1 MEEDNEITVDVK
13 GKVCPIPVLETAK
26 AARLA
31 KPGQVIKVI
40 ATDPAAKQDLIN
52 WARVTNNEL
61 LNLDESDGVITVRI
75 RIKGKQ

>member
-1 MEEDNEITVDVK
+1 MSNENEVIVDAR
-13 GKVCPIPVLETAK
+13 GKVCPVPVLETAK

-40 ATDPAAKQDLIN
+40 ATDPAAKQDLVN

-61 LNLDESDGVITVRI
+61 LSVEENNDAVVVRI
-75 RIKGKQ
+75 RVKGKL

>member
-1 MEEDNEITVDVK
+1 MEENNEITIDVK

-31 KPGQVIKVI
+31 KPGQIIKVM
-40 ATDPAAKQDLIN
+40 ATDPAAKQDLVN

-61 LNLDESDGVITVRI
+61 LSVDESNGVLIIKI
-75 RIKGKQ
+75 RVKGK

>member
-1 MEEDNEITVDVK
+1 MEGNNEITVDVK

-31 KPGQVIKVI
+31 NPGQVIKVI

-52 WARVTNNEL
+52 WTKATNNEL
-61 LNLDESDGVITVRI
+61 LNVDENDGVITVRI
-75 RIKGKQ
+75 RVKGK

>member
-1 MEEDNEITVDVK
+1 MEEGNEITIDVR
-13 GKVCPIPVLETAK
+13 GKVCPVPVLEAAK

-31 KPGQVIKVI
+31 KPGQVIKVM

-61 LNLDESDGVITVRI
+61 LSVNENDGVLIVRI
-75 RIKGKQ
+75 RIKGK